1 MAAADCGPTADS
13 GSTEPGAS
21 SWSTSLS
28 KIPQSFDGDKVESY
42 RTSRLRSSR
51 QAARSYKFV
60 TEAYID
66 PSSIRVSSSTAK
78 VCVKASCFRSQ
89 KKNSRPYQVSCGIL
103 YSGLVCNASCE
114 CAAGTSG
121 VCNHSLALLKL
132 LALLRAKDYAEAPP
146 VVACTELPQQWR
158 RPRGE
163 AVASTSLQSVDWRSV
178 REDGS
183 DVPISS
189 KLYDARR
196 KPLDQ
201 NETMLS
207 IRKLGADRCSSDVTP
222 FAKRLREATADSV
235 ETRFGLAPVGSPLSY
250 QHSLVPFGYET
261 YISPELSLVQRRTT
275 ALPSDPAFFES
286 GVAWDTSG
294 HNFPL
299 QQDLL
304 LKSLL
309 VTSTQATV
317 LEKNT
322 RQQSKSPLWRAAR
335 RNRLTASSFG
345 EVATRESWSL
355 KGLNNLTSTKDISHV
370 RAVRHGIKYEPA
382 AVQRYESAL
391 RVLGHDIQTSHCG
404 IVVQPDCP
412 WLGASPDRT
421 TWDPTEATAHGVVE
435 TEERGWSELD
445 T

>member
-1 MAAADCGPTADS
+1 M
-13 GSTEPGAS
+13 
-21 SWSTSLS
+21 
-28 KIPQSFDGDKVESY
+28 
-42 RTSRLRSSR
+42 
-51 QAARSYKFV
+51 
-60 TEAYID
+60 
-66 PSSIRVSSSTAK
+66 
-78 VCVKASCFRSQ
+78 
-89 KKNSRPYQVSCGIL
+89 
-103 YSGLVCNASCE
+103 
-114 CAAGTSG
+114 
-121 VCNHSLALLKL
+121 CNHSLALLKL

-201 NETMLS
+201 NETILS

-304 LKSLL
+304 LKVPLL
-309 VTSTQATV
+309 LS
-317 LEKNT
+317 
-322 RQQSKSPLWRAAR
+322 
-335 RNRLTASSFG
+335 
-345 EVATRESWSL
+345 
-355 KGLNNLTSTKDISHV
+355 
-370 RAVRHGIKYEPA
+370 
-382 AVQRYESAL
+382 AVQL
-391 RVLGHDIQTSHCG
+391 QHNT
-404 IVVQPDCP
+404 
-412 WLGASPDRT
+412 
-421 TWDPTEATAHGVVE
+421 
-435 TEERGWSELD
+435 
-445 T
+445 